1 MLIYNDEMVFLK
13 DKEYDN
19 EEKKKLIEI
28 SNTKRK
34 IVREMNKLE
43 FELANVGV
51 QYIIETIL
59 LIKSNDTLYNLE
71 KDIYPLVAKKY
82 NVSTNRVKW
91 NICSCVNSMY
101 KNNKMSNINEY
112 FGYDFNRRPTPKTLI
127 FTILNKI

>member
-1 MLIYNDEMVFLK
+1 MLIYNDEMIILK
-13 DKEYDN
+13 DKED
-19 EEKKKLIEI
+19 EKEDKKKLEI
-28 SNTKRK
+28 YNTKRK

-101 KNNKMSNINEY
+101 KNNNMSNINEY
-112 FGYDFNRRPTPKTLI
+112 FGYEFNRRTTPKTLI